1 MLLLMYQAHI
11 VLDTPYI
18 ESLDEVVERC
28 ARRKGL
34 KFYSAIS
41 FLCQQRKETVS
52 CRRSALNIFTIQ
64 FSIHFMRTW
73 YAIASQAVTIAV
85 L

>member
-1 MLLLMYQAHI
+1 MLLLMYHTHI

-18 ESLDEVVERC
+18 ESLDEVVEQC

-41 FLCQQRKETVS
+41 FL
-52 CRRSALNIFTIQ
+52 
-64 FSIHFMRTW
+64 
-73 YAIASQAVTIAV
+73 
-85 L
+85 